1 MTRSVRVVVSGSDRA
16 WRAAIARPTA
26 LARRAAR
33 AALKIRPGAVP
44 PGASEI
50 GIVLSDDAAV
60 RSLNKTHRGQ
70 DHPTNVLSFPVE
82 ADGGPQGLRLLGDVV
97 LARETL
103 INEAGLAGKPIE
115 NHFSHLVVHGILH
128 LLGFDHETERDAELM
143 EAAEKAALAHLGMP
157 DPYGTP

>member
-1 MTRSVRVVVSGSDRA
+1 MSVRVVVSGSDRA
-16 WRAAIARPTA
+16 WRSAMTRPTA

-33 AALKIRPGAVP
+33 AALKVRPDAVP

-50 GIVLSDDAAV
+50 GIVLSDNAEV
-60 RSLNKTHRGQ
+60 HRLNKAHRGH
-70 DHPTNVLSFPVE
+70 DRPTNVLSFPVE
-82 ADGGPQGLRLLGDVV
+82 EDSVTPGIRLLGDVV

-103 INEAGLAGKPIE
+103 VAEAGLAHKPVE
-115 NHFSHLVVHGILH
+115 NHFSHLVVHGTLH
-128 LLGFDHETERDAELM
+128 LLGFDHETELDAELM